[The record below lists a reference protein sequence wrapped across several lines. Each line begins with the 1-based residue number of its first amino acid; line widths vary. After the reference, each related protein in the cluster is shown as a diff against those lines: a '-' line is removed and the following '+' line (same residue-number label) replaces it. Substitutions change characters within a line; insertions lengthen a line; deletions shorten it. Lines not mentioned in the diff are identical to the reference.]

1 MSKKKEATLEK
12 VRIIG
17 IFAHVDAGKTTTSE
31 AILYYAGRIHRVG
44 NIDAGTTQLDWMEQ
58 ERARGITITAAATAC
73 HWHGHRINLIDTPGH
88 VDFTAEVVRSI
99 RVIDGAVIL
108 LCGVGG
114 VEPQTEAVWM
124 HASHENLARIIFINK
139 LDRLGADFERVLG
152 EVHGQLTPHAVPL
165 QLPVGL
171 EDEFTGVVDLIGQR
185 ALIWHGKAS
194 PLIGRTERG
203 KAPPLIGG
211 TEGGKAPPL
220 IGGTEGGKASPLIG
234 GTEGGKAPPLLGG
247 TEGSGAD
254 DPVVEP
260 VPASMRERVAS
271 ARESLLDAIC
281 ETDDALLKQRLVGL
295 EPDAAA
301 IRAALRSATIAGK
314 LVPVLCGAS
323 RKRIGVQPLLD
334 AVVAYLPS
342 PVDMSPVLGTVPSS
356 KASSLAGRTEG
367 GTEEVIERPDDPAAP
382 LCAAAFKI
390 VTDPHVGHL
399 TWVRVFSGHLKVG
412 ETVYNPRAD
421 VEERV
426 GRIYRMHSNRREQVD
441 HMAASDVVALVGVKS
456 AITGDTLCDPAHP
469 IELETFKFPE
479 PVIAVALAATSR
491 DEQEKLRRAVTQLC
505 AEDPTLIS
513 HFDPE
518 TGEETL
524 AGMGELHLE
533 ITVDR
538 LRTEFSI
545 VPRVSPPQVSY
556 RETMRQT
563 TEVTGTYKKQTG
575 GHGHFAVVYLRVEPL
590 EHGEGIVFENEAP
603 PSEFPRDFV
612 RPTELGVRD
621 ALEKGIIAG
630 YPVTDVRV
638 TLLGGKFHEVDSASM
653 DFQIAGSIAVRQAV
667 RRANPALLEPIMHAD
682 INVSEE
688 HLGAVVAD
696 IGRRRGSVSG
706 MHVRG
711 SMRNVDGEVP
721 LAEARGYATDLRSL
735 TQGRGTFTLEFRRY
749 DFVPD
754 SIAEQIIKQRREE
767 GKIPKR

>member
-1 MSKKKEATLEK
+1 MSEKKEAPIEK

-31 AILYYAGRIHRVG
+31 AILYYAGRIHRLG
-44 NIDAGTTQLDWMEQ
+44 SIDEGTTQLDWMEQ
-58 ERARGITITAAATAC
+58 ERERGITITAAATAC

-88 VDFTAEVVRSI
+88 IDFTAEVVRSM

-114 VEPQTEAVWM
+114 VEPQTEAVWG
-124 HASHENLARIIFINK
+124 HADRENLPRIIFINK

-152 EVHGQLTPHAVPL
+152 EAHERLTPHAVPL
-165 QLPVGL
+165 QLPIGR
-171 EDEFTGVVDLIGQR
+171 EGEFTGVVDLISQQ
-185 ALIWHGKAS
+185 ALIWRS
-194 PLIGRTERG
+194 ETSTFV
-203 KAPPLIGG
+203 GG
-211 TEGGKAPPL
+211 TEG
-220 IGGTEGGKASPLIG
+220 
-234 GTEGGKAPPLLGG
+234 
-247 TEGSGAD
+247 D
-254 DPVVEP
+254 VEP
-260 VPASMRERVAS
+260 IPPSMQAQVAS
-271 ARESLLDAIC
+271 ARASLLDTIC
-281 ETDDALLKQRLVGL
+281 ETDSTLLKQRLAGL

-301 IRAALRSATIAGK
+301 LQAALRRATIAGK

-342 PVDMSPVLGTVPSS
+342 PVDLPPVLGTVPGS
-356 KASSLAGRTEG
+356 KASPLAGETEG
-367 GTEEVIERPDDPAAP
+367 GTEEIVERPDDPTAP

-399 TWVRVFSGHLKVG
+399 TWVRVFSGRLKVG
-412 ETVYNPRAD
+412 EIVYNPRAD

-426 GRIYRMHSNRREQVD
+426 GRIYRMHANRREQVD
-441 HMAASDVVALVGVKS
+441 YMAASDVVALVGVKS

-479 PVIAVALAATSR
+479 PVIAVALTPASDGEGDR
-491 DEQEKLRRAVTQLC
+491 LRQAVARLS

-513 HFDPE
+513 RFDPE

-533 ITVDR
+533 IAVDR
-538 LRTEFSI
+538 LRTEFGL
-545 VPRVSPPQVSY
+545 VPQVSPPQVSY
-556 RETMRQT
+556 RETIRQGA
-563 TEVTGTYKKQTG
+563 EATGTYKKQTG
-575 GHGHFAVVYLRVEPL
+575 GHGHFAEVRLRVEPL
-590 EHGEGIVFENEAP
+590 GHGEGVVFENNAP

-630 YPVTDVRV
+630 YPVTGMRV
-638 TLLGGKFHEVDSASM
+638 TLLGGKFHEVDSAAM
-653 DFQIAGSIAVRQAV
+653 DFQIAGSIAVRQTV
-667 RRANPALLEPIMHAD
+667 RQARPALLEPIMHVD
-682 INVSEE
+682 INVGEE
-688 HLGAVVAD
+688 HLGAIMAD
-696 IGRRRGSVSG
+696 IGRRRGSVNA
-706 MHVRG
+706 MRVQG

-749 DFVPD
+749 DLVPD
-754 SIAEQIIKQRREE
+754 EIAEQIIKQRRAE